1 MDHPSELPMVSQP
14 ATADAP
20 VGRMPAEW
28 EPHAGCFMGWPSS
41 RKNWGRD
48 LDGIQADYARV
59 AQAIARFEPVTMIVD
74 PTAVAEARRRLGA
87 EIEILELPLNEAW
100 LRDSG
105 PSFIRRPD
113 GTQAGVAWRF
123 NGWGGA
129 SPDFAPDSLLARRL
143 LARLGLPV
151 ASSALAMEGGA
162 LHVDG
167 QGTLLTTET
176 VVFAAN
182 RNPGIARETAEAE
195 FARLLGIEKTIWLP
209 GNPYEKGTDGHID
222 GIACFVRPGVALLE
236 TSASTRQELR
246 AVAERNRRSLEG
258 QRDAKGRPIEL
269 LYIQEAPELGRAV
282 AEGWGY
288 STSYVNFYIANAGVV
303 MPKFGIPDDDRAKA
317 IVAAAFPDRAV
328 VQVDISEIASGGGGI
343 HCITQQRPA

>member
-1 MDHPSELPMVSQP
+1 MDHSSEMPKVSGP
-14 ATADAP
+14 ATAEKP

-28 EPHAGCFMGWPSS
+28 EPHAGCFMGWPTS

-113 GTQAGVAWRF
+113 GTIGGVAWRF

-143 LARLGLPV
+143 LASLGLPV

-222 GIACFVRPGVALLE
+222 GIACFVRPGVALFE
-236 TSASTRQELR
+236 TSASTREELR
-246 AVAERNRRSLEG
+246 AVAERNRRGLEG
-258 QRDAKGRPIEL
+258 QWDAKGRPIEL
-269 LYIQEAPELGRAV
+269 MYIQEAPELGRAV

-288 STSYVNFYIANAGVV
+288 SASYVNFYIANGGVV
-303 MPKFGIPDDDRAKA
+303 MPKFGIPEDDPAKA

>member
-1 MDHPSELPMVSQP
+1 MDHLNEMPKATRP
-14 ATADAP
+14 ATADTP
-20 VGRMPAEW
+20 LGRMPAEW
-28 EPHAGCFMGWPSS
+28 EPHIGCFMGWPGS
-41 RKNWGRD
+41 RKAWGRD
-48 LDGIQADYARV
+48 LDGIQRDYARV
-59 AQAIARFEPVTMIVD
+59 AQAIAGFEPVTMMVD
-74 PTAVAEARRRLGA
+74 PAAVAEARRCLGTG
-87 EIEILELPLNEAW
+87 IEILELPLNDAW

-113 GTQAGVAWRF
+113 GTLAGVAWRF

-143 LARLGLPV
+143 LAYLGLPV

-167 QGTLLTTET
+167 EGTLLTTET

-182 RNPGIARETAEAE
+182 RNPGITREAAEAE

-222 GIACFVRPGVALLE
+222 GIACFVRPGLVLFE
-236 TSASTRQELR
+236 TSASTREELR
-246 AVAERNRRSLEG
+246 AVAERNRRALEG
-258 QRDAKGRPIEL
+258 QRDARGRPVEL
-269 LYIQEAPELGRAV
+269 MYIREAPELGRAV
-282 AEGWGY
+282 SEGWGY
-288 STSYVNFYIANAGVV
+288 STSYINFYIANGGVV
-303 MPKFGIPDDDRAKA
+303 MPRFGIPEDDAARAV
-317 IVAAAFPDRAV
+317 VAAAFPDRAV

>member
-1 MDHPSELPMVSQP
+1 MDYSNDMLKANGP
-14 ATADAP
+14 AKVDRP

-48 LDGIQADYARV
+48 LDGIKSDYARV

-74 PTAVAEARRRLGA
+74 PTAVAEATRRLGA

-113 GTQAGVAWRF
+113 GTLAGVAWRF

-143 LARLGLPV
+143 LAHLGMPV

-176 VVFAAN
+176 VVFAAH

-236 TSASTRQELR
+236 TSASTREELR
-246 AVAERNRRSLEG
+246 AVAERNKRSLEG

-269 LYIQEAPELGRAV
+269 LYIQEAPELGRTV

-288 STSYVNFYIANAGVV
+288 SASYVNFYIANGGVV
-303 MPKFGIPDDDRAKA
+303 MPKFGIPEDDPAKA
-317 IVAAAFPDRAV
+317 IVAAAFPDRIV